1 MKLILLIALGI
12 IAVPFVALLL
22 IVGLVTGVAH
32 LKLVLGFALLFV
44 AGIVVQRKVFER
56 NGPVTWTDKGEL
68 VGSAR
73 HKRGRNPQ

>member
-22 IVGLVTGVAH
+22 IIGLVAGVPH

-44 AGIVVQRKVFER
+44 AGIVFQRKVFER
-56 NGPVTWTDKGEL
+56 SGPVTWTDKGEL
-68 VGSAR
+68 VNGR
-73 HKRGRNPQ
+73 KR